1 MEGVNK
7 VVVDPPRSGAAAVLR
22 CLLHGTPA
30 REPRQDQ
37 ITTLVYVSCN
47 PESLA
52 TDARLIV
59 DAGFTLQTVCL
70 ADMFPHTEHIEAVCH
85 FTRNLTTVAI
95 KAMES

>member
-1 MEGVNK
+1 LEGVNK

-22 CLLHGTPA
+22 CLLHGTPT
-30 REPRQDQ
+30 RKPQDQ

-70 ADMFPHTEHIEAVCH
+70 ADMFPHTEHIEAVCL
-85 FTRNLTTVAI
+85 FTRNLNHCG
-95 KAMES
+95 